1 MARILTTIAATGD
14 KLAAASA
21 ALTTAVMWALA
32 ALILYDVVMRTLNVP
47 VLWAAEISVYAMI
60 ALAFLGAG
68 ATQNADGHFRVTF
81 VRDLSP
87 PRWRLAFDLVAAA
100 MTLLLAVLFTLGA
113 FYAVSFSYSLG
124 FKTSTLLQ
132 IPVWILQSFV
142 LLGGIFLSLAALQEL
157 VMLAVHGRR
166 ETAGPRPESDEEE
179 TA

>member
-1 MARILTTIAATGD
+1 MA
-14 KLAAASA
+14 KL
-21 ALTTAVMWALA
+21 
-32 ALILYDVVMRTLNVP
+32 D
-47 VLWAAEISVYAMI
+47 
-60 ALAFLGAG
+60 
-68 ATQNADGHFRVTF
+68 
-81 VRDLSP
+81 
-87 PRWRLAFDLVAAA
+87 LAFDLVAAA

-166 ETAGPRPESDEEE
+166 ETTGPRPESDEEE

>member
-1 MARILTTIAATGD
+1 MTRILTKIAATGD

-21 ALTTAVMWALA
+21 ALTTAVIWALA
-32 ALILYDVVMRTLNVP
+32 ALILYDVAMRTLNVP

-68 ATQNADGHFRVTF
+68 ATQQADGHFRVTF
-81 VRDLSP
+81 LRDISP
-87 PRWRLAFDLVAAA
+87 PRWRIAFDLVSAA

-113 FYAVSFSYSLG
+113 IYAVSFSLKLG

-142 LLGGIFLSLAALQEL
+142 LLGGVFLTLAALQEL
-157 VMLAVHGRR
+157 IMLAVHGRR
-166 ETAGPRPESDEEE
+166 DGAETQPAGDDGESV
-179 TA
+179 